1 VVLTQC
7 GFRRSCSSWGF
18 RNNLLAVV
26 HDEDA
31 TNVELDVAALLLC
44 FEEVEWCTTKY
55 VISLYTTARDESNI
69 PVGNDDS
76 EEDCLELELTLDGE
90 VLDGEVVF
98 PVVGQALVQHT
109 ILLGSDVLRVTSPD
123 GFCPVK
129 LHIRLLDLLGLFL
142 LRLIMLI
149 TNLLNL
155 RLLTSSS
162 SPSLVLDFL

>member
-1 VVLTQC
+1 MLREIFGVDNAFDEAKV
-7 GFRRSCSSWGF
+7 F

-55 VISLYTTARDESNI
+55 VISLYTTAQDESNI

-109 ILLGSDVLRVTSPD
+109 ILLGSDVIKYSG
-123 GFCPVK
+123 GFRYFISHDIK
-129 LHIRLLDLLGLFL
+129 IGLKT
-142 LRLIMLI
+142 RQH
-149 TNLLNL
+149 
-155 RLLTSSS
+155 
-162 SPSLVLDFL
+162 